1 MMNVEKWDPSASE
14 SKKQK
19 REKLMGWSL
28 HRKRNEQQ
36 RKEKQMKKK
45 MLEYS
50 RSHNHKKKAKAKE
63 IRSLTYLETYDE
75 GEEMNKE
82 VGV

>member
-1 MMNVEKWDPSASE
+1 
-14 SKKQK
+14 
-19 REKLMGWSL
+19 
-28 HRKRNEQQ
+28 
-36 RKEKQMKKK
+36 MKKK